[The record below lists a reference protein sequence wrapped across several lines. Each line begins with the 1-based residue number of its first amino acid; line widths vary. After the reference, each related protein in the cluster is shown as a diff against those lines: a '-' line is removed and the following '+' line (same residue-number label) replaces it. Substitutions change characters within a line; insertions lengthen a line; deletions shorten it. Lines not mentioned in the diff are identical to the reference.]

1 MEKHP
6 DDWLGIRSS
15 DGALDV
21 GQEVCLLELSLW
33 IPLDKDDFL
42 LSYLSHVV
50 WKCFQNAN
58 LRALCFFMQ

>member
-21 GQEVCLLELSLW
+21 GQEVCLLELVSG
-33 IPLDKDDFL
+33 FL
-42 LSYLSHVV
+42 SIKMTFYSVICLMSSG
-50 WKCFQNAN
+50 NAFEM
-58 LRALCFFMQ
+58 LI